1 MENTHAKSDELSTG
15 YYISIFLVLLLILAI
30 FGDLFVF
37 IVGTIGVVIAFAAYF
52 TSKAAA
58 EDHHHH

>member
-1 MENTHAKSDELSTG
+1 MEHTPTKSDEFSNG
-15 YYISIFLVLLLILAI
+15 FYIAVFLVLLLILAV

-37 IVGTIGVVIAFAAYF
+37 IVGTIGLIVAFAAYF

-58 EDHHHH
+58 EEHHH